1 MNKAP
6 KTSAE
11 RAREFRA
18 RKALFK
24 QPSKQQQEPDA
35 IVEIATEDIP
45 GAGPLEDNQV
55 PGPSEIRTIDKRVKS
70 AEATRRWREKKKGVS
85 ESSKKQAKTAA
96 QRMREYRE
104 RKKL

>member
-1 MNKAP
+1 MKKAP

-18 RKALFK
+18 RKALLK
-24 QPSKQQQEPDA
+24 QQSKQQQESDA
-35 IVEIATEDIP
+35 IIDIATEDIQRADP
-45 GAGPLEDNQV
+45 SEGDEAS
-55 PGPSEIRTIDKRVKS
+55 GPSEKRTIEEREMS
-70 AEATRRWREKKKGVS
+70 AEATWRWREKKCAS
-85 ESSKKQAKTAA
+85 DSSKKQAKTAA

>member
-11 RAREFRA
+11 RDREFTA
-18 RKALFK
+18 RKALLK
-24 QPSKQQQEPDA
+24 QQSKQQEESDA
-35 IVEIATEDIP
+35 IVEIATEDIRN
-45 GAGPLEDNQV
+45 AGPSEDNQV
-55 PGPSEIRTIDKRVKS
+55 PGPSEIMTIEKRAKS